1 MAVKA
6 NIPKIM
12 VKSMLLESQKA
23 MIEQIPP
30 QK

>member
-6 NIPKIM
+6 NIPRII
-12 VKSMLLESQKA
+12 VKSMLFESQKA